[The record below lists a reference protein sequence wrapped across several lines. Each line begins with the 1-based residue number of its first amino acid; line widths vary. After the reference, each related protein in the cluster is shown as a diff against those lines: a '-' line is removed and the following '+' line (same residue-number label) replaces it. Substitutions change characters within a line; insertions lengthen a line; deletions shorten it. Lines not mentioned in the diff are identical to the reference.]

1 MAIPDTLLHHLV
13 NAGAFVDVIL
23 PYSTGPK
30 PGAAFLGMANLSQDE
45 RLVVATY
52 PLNDSLAHLQD
63 SLRKAE
69 QSYPPRN
76 FSDVESV
83 DNSATGPPKAI
94 SRLLSTLQGHEVAF
108 GLRSK
113 TRNGNI
119 VSELSTLVGR
129 VQNGDFNYEHYRVLS
144 RLVIKEAPDVDI
156 WNAVFD
162 LISTHSRITPPPSR
176 TSFTSSFQQT
186 PWSFNT
192 GSFADTSEHRNQV
205 DGVLKEELL
214 PGLRLDIPDF
224 VPAVFGQIPRLDELA
239 EEAFGKCQ
247 DGETPLYKQGSGWT
261 KWPPSAKEELVLEW
275 LQDLMKRLVVWVN
288 HRDSRSIIHRHL
300 YQGPTV
306 YLDGSPIKR
315 KMDVGIT
322 ARHAQSKSEEDG
334 IEEQSNTP
342 ISNWGEILMAG
353 ELKSNAVLDGQT
365 PAWLDLAT
373 YAREVFRAQD
383 RRFVLGFTLC
393 GSLMRLWQFDRSGSS
408 GSSSFDINEDGCRFV
423 HVMLGYFLMND
434 KQLGRDPTIQQSIGK
449 CYIEVT
455 RDDQIERLFLTEEI
469 RKQVA
474 VAGRATTCWRAYC
487 EGDDSKEPLVV
498 KDSWQYEE
506 RPEEGELIKEATSK
520 GVQNIARYYHHET
533 VRIDGK
539 NDDTIGNVRGG
550 LMKTCGRTMF
560 RQKSFN
566 KPEAQISESLEKTI
580 ASRSQSR
587 NQSPSPSRSQS
598 RKQSPRQSPNQSR
611 SNSRKRSSDSAPM
624 APPMTKRSCSSF
636 RSPISMK
643 TSHNRVHRRV
653 ITRDPGRPIYKASSR
668 LALLTGFIGAISGE
682 CAGIRVNDD
691 LLIVVGHESL
701 LNAGIL
707 HRDVSIGNIMLTEKE
722 DDGFLI
728 DLDLAIK
735 TGDDQASSAPSK
747 TGTKI
752 FMAIGALLGDPHT
765 FMHDLES
772 FFWAFFWIC
781 IHYGGLDK
789 TDKVKRRVVPKYEKW
804 NYADIG
810 ELAEWKKGVID
821 DESDFDGIMEQHFT
835 AYFKPFAPYVRD
847 LRKEVFPNN
856 RRWKT
861 EDHHLYSAMKAV
873 MEKARKDFENPIYF
887 K

>member
-1 MAIPDTLLHHLV
+1 MILDLILALQSQP
-13 NAGAFVDVIL
+13 AARVIL
-23 PYSTGPK
+23 SRTTSGPLI
-30 PGAAFLGMANLSQDE
+30 GDL
-45 RLVVATY
+45 
-52 PLNDSLAHLQD
+52 
-63 SLRKAE
+63 
-69 QSYPPRN
+69 
-76 FSDVESV
+76 
-83 DNSATGPPKAI
+83 
-94 SRLLSTLQGHEVAF
+94 F
-108 GLRSK
+108 GLGSQITSNALDLKRTNPLIK
-113 TRNGNI
+113 
-119 VSELSTLVGR
+119 LVLT
-129 VQNGDFNYEHYRVLS
+129 QAQD
-144 RLVIKEAPDVDI
+144 ADI
-156 WNAVFD
+156 WTAVLD
-162 LISTHSRITPPPSR
+162 LVAQTRPIAQPTTPPLSHP
-176 TSFTSSFQQT
+176 SFTSSFQQT

-205 DGVLKEELL
+205 DGALKEELL

-224 VPAVFGQIPRLDELA
+224 VHAVFGQVPQLDELA
-239 EEAFGKCQ
+239 EEVFDKCQ
-247 DGETPLYKQGSGWT
+247 DGETSLYKQGSGWT

-288 HRDSRSIIHRHL
+288 DRGSRSIIHRHV
-300 YQGPTV
+300 YRGPTV

-322 ARHAQSKSEEDG
+322 ARHVQSKSEEDG

-393 GSLMRLWQFDRSGSS
+393 GSIMRLWQFDRSGSS

-423 HVMLGYFLMND
+423 HVMLGYFLIND
-434 KQLGRDPTIQQSIGK
+434 KQLGRDPTIQQSNGK
-449 CYIEVT
+449 RYIEVT
-455 RDDQIERLFLTEEI
+455 RADQIERLFLTEEI

-487 EGDDSKEPLVV
+487 DGDDSKEPLVV

-506 RPEEGELIKEATSK
+506 RPEEGELIKEATIK
-520 GVQNIARYYHHET
+520 RVPNIARYYHHET
-533 VRIDGK
+533 VQIDEK

-550 LMKTCGRTMF
+550 LMKTCGRTTF

-587 NQSPSPSRSQS
+587 NQSPC
-598 RKQSPRQSPNQSR
+598 QSPNQSQN
-611 SNSRKRSSDSAPM
+611 NSRKRSSDSPLM
-624 APPMTKRSCSSF
+624 APPMTKRSCSSL
-636 RSPISMK
+636 RSLLSTK

-668 LALLTGFIGAISGE
+668 LALITGFIGAISGE

-691 LLIVVGHESL
+691 LLIDVGHESL

-735 TGDDQASSAPSK
+735 TGDDQASGAPNK

-789 TDKVKRRVVPKYEKW
+789 TGKVKRRVVPIFEKW
-804 NYADIG
+804 NYADIR
-810 ELAEWKKGVID
+810 ELAGWKKGVIG

-856 RRWKT
+856 QRWKT
-861 EDHHLYSAMKAV
+861 KDHRLYSTMKAV
-873 MEKARKDFENPIYF
+873 LGKAQKDFDKSIYF